1 MPVGYDYWLDKYY
14 SDYQVNQETN
24 SVNKGDYSSN
34 GGAFVQPTSAVG
46 ASGSS
51 GSGIGGVPS
60 NIQDVWNAMND
71 FNIAQTNM
79 VNEFNA
85 REAQK
90 NRDWQERMS
99 RNAHQYEVEDLIKAG
114 LNPVLSAGGQGAY
127 VGSGAVASG
136 QKAVADDTLSRAAL
150 AMLNNSM
157 NSAGAVAAGAAQSGK
172 YSDYTIAQIWRAI
185 IGGAS
190 HIIGRLLSPI
200 K

>member
-24 SVNKGDYSSN
+24 SVNKNDYSSN